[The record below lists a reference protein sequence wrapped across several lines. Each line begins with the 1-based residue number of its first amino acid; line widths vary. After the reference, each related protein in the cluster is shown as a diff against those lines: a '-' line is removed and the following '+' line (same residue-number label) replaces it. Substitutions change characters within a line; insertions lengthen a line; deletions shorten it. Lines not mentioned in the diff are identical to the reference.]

1 MSGRSLSAWRPAF
14 HLLVLLL
21 SGGGRLHGG
30 AAPAPPPGPLEKVGI
45 DQKLDGQAPLDLRF
59 SDESGRSVRLGDLV
73 AGKPAILVLVYY
85 RCPMLCNEVLNG
97 LLRALRALSFSAGEE
112 FRVLTVSIDPHE
124 PPELAA
130 AKKEGYLREYDR
142 PGAAAGWRFL
152 TGAEGP
158 IRELADAVGFRYAYD
173 PPSKQFAHAAGI
185 MVLTG
190 EGRISRYFSGIEFSS
205 RDLKFALMEASEG
218 RIGSRIDQLVLYC
231 FRYDPVMG
239 RYGLVIRNV
248 LQLAAAAT
256 VILLGTLLGVLF
268 WRERKKPPIEKAQG
282 KRVASFPRPQAPSPK
297 PQAES

>member
-1 MSGRSLSAWRPAF
+1 MSGRSPVRTR
-14 HLLVLLL
+14 LVIHFLIPIVL
-21 SGGGRLHGG
+21 GAGWLHGG

-45 DQKLDGQAPLDLRF
+45 DQKLDGQVPLDLRF
-59 SDESGRSVRLGDLV
+59 SDESGKSVRLGDLMV
-73 AGKPAILVLVYY
+73 GKPAILVLVYY

-97 LLRALRALSFSAGEE
+97 LLRSLRALSFSAGGE
-112 FRVLTVSIDPHE
+112 FTVLTLSIDPHE

-158 IRELADAVGFRYAYD
+158 IRELADLVGFRYSYD

-185 MVLTG
+185 VVLTG
-190 EGRISRYFSGIEFSS
+190 RGRISRYFSGIEFSS

-231 FRYDPVMG
+231 FRYDPAMG

-256 VILLGTLLGVLF
+256 VILLGTLLGFLF
-268 WRERKKPPIEKAQG
+268 WRERKRSEALNSPAKSRQPPAG
-282 KRVASFPRPQAPSPK
+282 A
-297 PQAES
+297 